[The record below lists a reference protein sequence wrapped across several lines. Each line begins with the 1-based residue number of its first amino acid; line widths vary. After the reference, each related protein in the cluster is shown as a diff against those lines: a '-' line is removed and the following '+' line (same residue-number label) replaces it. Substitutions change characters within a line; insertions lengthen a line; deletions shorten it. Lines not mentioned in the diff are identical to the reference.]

1 MHTITLKQAL
11 EKATIELRYACER
24 PRYEAELLLAYYLGK
39 ERTWIKMYDDRE
51 LEESSGYEALVARR
65 AAHEP
70 MEYITGRVSFYDID
84 LYSAPGALIPRPE
97 TEILVDKAAEIID
110 REGYHS
116 IAEIGIGSGA
126 ISIVLARKFP
136 QLQIVASDISREAL
150 EIAQTNIA
158 MFGVGSQIALH
169 HTSLLDGIEGEIEM
183 IVSNPPYIA
192 KHTPLAP
199 NVAEYE
205 PHTALYSEGQEGEA
219 LLHQIILLARERR
232 VKYLACEMGYDQR
245 ASITAFVRETGGAY
259 SLDFYQDLAGLDR
272 GFVLQFFGEENGF
285 R

>member
-1 MHTITLKQAL
+1 MTLKQAL
-11 EKATIELRYACER
+11 SQAKAQLRYACER
-24 PRYEAELLLAYYLGK
+24 PLFEAEILLAHHLGK

-51 LEESSGYEALVARR
+51 LEDAEGYEALVSRR
-65 AAHEP
+65 VSHEP

-97 TEILVDKAAEIID
+97 TEVLVDRVSEIIA
-110 REGYHS
+110 REGYCS
-116 IAEIGIGSGA
+116 VAEIGVGSGA

-136 QLQIVASDISREAL
+136 QLQIVASDISEEAL
-150 EIAQTNIA
+150 AVAQTNVRT
-158 MFGVGSQIALH
+158 FGLEEQIDLQ
-169 HTSLLDGIEGEIEM
+169 HTSLLDGIDREIEL

-205 PHTALYSEGQEGEA
+205 PHTALYSEEQGDE
-219 LLHQIILLARERR
+219 LLKEIITLTKERG

-245 ASITAFVRETGGAY
+245 ESISTFVKDIGVY
-259 SLDFYQDLAGLDR
+259 SLDFYTDLAGLDR
-272 GFVLQFFGEENGF
+272 GFIIKFM
-285 R
+285 

>member
-1 MHTITLKQAL
+1 MTLKQAL
-11 EKATIELRYACER
+11 SQAKAQLRYACER
-24 PRYEAELLLAYYLGK
+24 PLFEAEILLAYHLGK
-39 ERTWIKMYDDRE
+39 ERTWLKMYDDRE
-51 LEESSGYEALVARR
+51 LEDSAGYEALVARR
-65 AAHEP
+65 VAHEP

-97 TEILVDKAAEIID
+97 TEVLVDRVSEII
-110 REGYHS
+110 EAESIAS

-136 QLQIVASDISREAL
+136 QLQIVASDISEEAL
-150 EIAQTNIA
+150 TVAQTNVRA
-158 MFGVGSQIALH
+158 FGLEEQIDLQ
-169 HTSLLDGIEGEIEM
+169 HTSLLDGIDRQIDL

-205 PHTALYSEGQEGEA
+205 PHTALYSEEQGDE
-219 LLHQIILLARERR
+219 LLKEIIMLAKERE

-245 ASITAFVRETGGAY
+245 EPMAAFVKDIGDYAIA
-259 SLDFYQDLAGLDR
+259 FYTDLAGLDR
-272 GFVLQFFGEENGF
+272 GFIIHFL
-285 R
+285 

>member
-1 MHTITLKQAL
+1 MTLKQAL
-11 EKATIELRYACER
+11 SQAKEQLCYACER
-24 PRYEAELLLAYYLGK
+24 PLFEAEILLAYHLGK
-39 ERTWIKMYDDRE
+39 ERTWLKMYDDRE
-51 LEESSGYEALVARR
+51 LEDSAGYEALVARR
-65 AAHEP
+65 VAHEP

-97 TEILVDKAAEIID
+97 TEVLVDRVSEII
-110 REGYHS
+110 EAESIAS

-136 QLQIVASDISREAL
+136 QLQIVASDISEEAL
-150 EIAQTNIA
+150 AVAQTNVRA
-158 MFGVGSQIALH
+158 FGLEEQIDLQ
-169 HTSLLDGIEGEIEM
+169 HTSLLDGIDRQIDL

-205 PHTALYSEGQEGEA
+205 PHTALYSEEQGDE
-219 LLHQIILLARERR
+219 LLKEIIMLAKERG

-245 ASITAFVRETGGAY
+245 EPMAAFVKEMGDY
-259 SLDFYQDLAGLDR
+259 SIDFYTDLAGLDR
-272 GFVLQFFGEENGF
+272 GFIIRFL
-285 R
+285 

>member
-1 MHTITLKQAL
+1 MTLKQAL
-11 EKATIELRYACER
+11 SQAKAQLRYACER
-24 PRYEAELLLAYYLGK
+24 PLFEAEILLAYHLGK
-39 ERTWIKMYDDRE
+39 ERTWLKMYDDRE
-51 LEESSGYEALVARR
+51 LEDSAGYEALVARR
-65 AAHEP
+65 VAHEP

-97 TEILVDKAAEIID
+97 TEVLVDRVSEII
-110 REGYHS
+110 EAESIAS

-136 QLQIVASDISREAL
+136 QLQIVASDISEEAL
-150 EIAQTNIA
+150 AVAQTNVRA
-158 MFGVGSQIALH
+158 FGLEEQIDLQ
-169 HTSLLDGIEGEIEM
+169 HTSLLDGIDRQIDL

-205 PHTALYSEGQEGEA
+205 PHTALYSEEQGDE
-219 LLHQIILLARERR
+219 LLKEIIMLAKERG

-245 ASITAFVRETGGAY
+245 EPMAAFVKEMGDY
-259 SLDFYQDLAGLDR
+259 SIDFYTDLAGLDR
-272 GFVLQFFGEENGF
+272 GFVIRFL
-285 R
+285 